1 MPPHG
6 YHSRVAVL
14 PEIDIPGVLIR
25 CCCAAILA
33 LISVGALYQGVDAAS
48 DDTPSESTTGASNGG
63 VATATNGNSVITIG
77 EITTGENTGN
87 SIETGD
93 ISGSAEIYGGEIGS
107 PTDVDLLVDSG
118 PQLADASGGDGGQA
132 TGADPA
138 QVDVNI
144 DNTDKNINDNK
155 SKAISTINNRPEA
168 SASVSVAGLRR
179 RSLTAAV

>member
-1 MPPHG
+1 VFDV
-6 YHSRVAVL
+6 S
-14 PEIDIPGVLIR
+14 GVLLR
-25 CCCAAILA
+25 VCCAAMLA
-33 LISVGALYQGVDAAS
+33 LMSAGICHHGASAKSG
-48 DDTPSESTTGASNGG
+48 DTPSESTAGASNGG

-87 SIETGD
+87 SIDTGD

-118 PQLADASGGDGGQA
+118 PRLADASGGDNGQA
-132 TGADPA
+132 TGAPPGG

-155 SKAISTINNRPEA
+155 SKAVSTINTG
-168 SASVSVAGLRR
+168 S
-179 RSLTAAV
+179 